1 MIGWFYCVLPKER
14 RLLTFR
20 VVKYLIGSTL
30 ALPFLVV
37 RVVYSFLSIFDNGG
51 DLFYES
57 KWSYLDGSL
66 AAYIVMG
73 LVMEYVV
80 VCIYISVGMMARPPK
95 ENDLNLQALSSG

>member
-1 MIGWFYCVLPKER
+1 MLTLWVL
-14 RLLTFR
+14 
-20 VVKYLIGSTL
+20 KYLVGSTL

-51 DLFYES
+51 VLFYES

-66 AAYIVMG
+66 VAYIIMG

-80 VCIYISVGMMARPPK
+80 VCIYIFIGMMVRPSK
-95 ENDLNLQALSSG
+95 ENDISLQAVSSG